1 MFLDKD
7 RGDGMLD
14 DMLED
19 RVALIKTDGTV
30 TREEIPSLVMRGKI
44 QIHDF
49 TLPIEVGDH
58 LLRKLPNGLVE
69 DYIVEDPVLNSG
81 LGVKYFTVH
90 VSRSKSEPAPRQATI
105 QKITNHFHGANSRS
119 NMNTT
124 DNSTNISGE
133 VGIGSLR
140 SFLEQVKLTIGS
152 LPKEQQAAIA
162 IPIALL
168 EDEIKN
174 GTPTPSKVAAALQ
187 SLKSIAEGATG
198 NLVAAGIVGL
208 IKGLQ

>member
-1 MFLDKD
+1 
-7 RGDGMLD
+7 MLD
-14 DMLED
+14 HMLED

-58 LLRKLPNGLVE
+58 LLRKLPNRLVE
-69 DYIVEDPVLNSG
+69 DYIVADPVLNSG
-81 LGVKYFTVH
+81 LGVKFFTVH
-90 VSRSKSEPAPRQATI
+90 VTRNNSEPASRQATI

-119 NMNTT
+119 NINTT
-124 DNSTNISGE
+124 DNSANISRE
-133 VGIGSLR
+133 VAVCSLR
-140 SFLEQVKLTIGS
+140 SFLQQVNVAIGS

-162 IPIALL
+162 APIALL
-168 EDEIKN
+168 EDEIKS
-174 GTPTPSKVAAALQ
+174 GTPTPSKVAAALN

-198 NLVAAGIVGL
+198 NLIAAGIVGL
-208 IKGLQ
+208 IKGMQ